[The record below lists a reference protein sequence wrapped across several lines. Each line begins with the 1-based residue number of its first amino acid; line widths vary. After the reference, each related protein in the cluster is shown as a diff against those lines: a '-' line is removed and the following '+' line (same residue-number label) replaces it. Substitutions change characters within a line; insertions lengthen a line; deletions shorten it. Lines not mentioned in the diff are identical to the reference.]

1 MINACHSV
9 YIESL
14 GEYMYQNSN
23 SLNELE
29 KKFNVII
36 RHYPK
41 EITKKMLTI
50 SRDVVRSFSNL
61 GKVHNEIYSSWEEN
75 LKKFNRY
82 QEFGDYGYVQN
93 RLQVSS
99 YE

>member
-1 MINACHSV
+1 MPVTLSTSRVWVNIC
-9 YIESL
+9 
-14 GEYMYQNSN
+14 GNSI

-50 SRDVVRSFSNL
+50 SRDVVGFSNL
-61 GKVHNEIYSSWEEN
+61 GKVHNEIYSSW
-75 LKKFNRY
+75 KT
-82 QEFGDYGYVQN
+82 
-93 RLQVSS
+93 
-99 YE
+99 